1 MQYKTLTQLVQEVI
15 KSLSM
20 YAGTSTQLYAED
32 RIAAMLV
39 RLFNKLFEMQFWSE
53 HTHWFKYELT
63 GINGV
68 CEEDVSKDIANIHDI
83 YSITSTVN
91 LKSSLRKLH
100 QSTNPFE
107 IKGSLPVYYTNTQEP
122 NKVFAVVPYTA
133 TGKIYVQAR
142 VRPQNIDINTV
153 IPFDPD
159 VLVLGVCWE
168 YCADDGNS
176 SSQIQKF
183 QQLYQERLKVLQNN
197 ENSGT
202 YDYNDEQ
209 AYIGS
214 SEWR

>member
-20 YAGTSTQLYAED
+20 YAGTATQLYAED
-32 RIAAMLV
+32 RIASMIV
-39 RLFNKLFEMQFWSE
+39 RLFNKLFEMQYWSE
-53 HTHWFKYELT
+53 HTQWFKYELT

-68 CEEDVSKDIANIHDI
+68 CKEDVSKDIANIHDI
-83 YSITSTVN
+83 YSITTTN
-91 LKSSLRKLH
+91 NPKKSLRKLQ

-107 IKGSLPVYYTNTQEP
+107 ISGDVPQYYTNTQEP
-122 NKVFAVVPYTA
+122 NKVFAIVPYNA
-133 TGKIYVQAR
+133 TGNIYVQAR

-202 YDYNDEQ
+202 FDYNDEE
-209 AYIGS
+209 AYYKS
-214 SEWR
+214 SMWS

>member
-1 MQYKTLTQLVQEVI
+1 MQYKTLSQLVQEVI
-15 KSLSM
+15 TSLSM

-53 HTHWFKYELT
+53 NTHWFKYELT

-68 CEEDVSKDIANIHDI
+68 CKEDVSRDIANIHDI
-83 YSITSTVN
+83 YSITSSVN
-91 LKSSLRKLH
+91 LKKSLRKLQ

-107 IKGSLPVYYTNTQEP
+107 IKGNLPVYYTNTQEP

-133 TGKIYVQAR
+133 TGNVYVQAR
-142 VRPQNIDINTV
+142 VRPQKIDINTV

-183 QQLYQERLKVLQNN
+183 QQLYQERLKILQNK

-209 AYIGS
+209 AFIGS

>member
-1 MQYKTLTQLVQEVI
+1 MQYKTLSQLVQEVI

-53 HTHWFKYELT
+53 HTHWFNYELT

-68 CEEDVSKDIANIHDI
+68 CKEDVSKDIANIHDI

-91 LKSSLRKLH
+91 LKKSLRKLH

-107 IKGSLPVYYTNTQEP
+107 IKGNLPVYYTNTQEP

-183 QQLYQERLKVLQNN
+183 QQLYQERLKILQNN